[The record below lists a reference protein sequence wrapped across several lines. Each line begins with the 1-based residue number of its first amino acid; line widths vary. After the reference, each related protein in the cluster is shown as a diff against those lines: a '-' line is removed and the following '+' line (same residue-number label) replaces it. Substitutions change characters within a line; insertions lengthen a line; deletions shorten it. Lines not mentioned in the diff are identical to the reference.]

1 MQGLG
6 GGLILP
12 VSMAMA
18 AEQVPSNRSATA
30 IGGIQAAMALG
41 QALGPVTAGLFAGQL
56 DWRGF
61 YFFLAAAGVLAGG
74 YVAIAYP
81 SRSRQANWRNPLRP
95 LLLALS
101 VSSIRVVSLA
111 GALSFLA
118 NVGVIIFLAVW
129 LQRSGLTGPFG
140 AGLLISI
147 PGVVGIFIAPI
158 AGSLGDRWGDR
169 RLISFGVVLFVVG
182 ILGIIALPD
191 VVAAYPIFL
200 VLIGIGSATLMTNMA
215 ALALALRPDL
225 RQAVAGVFNGSRFLG
240 LMLVPVLFTPVYE
253 AVSIRGVLL
262 VTTVTLLA
270 ITVILRPAKREP
282 HEASVS

>member
-1 MQGLG
+1 
-6 GGLILP
+6 
-12 VSMAMA
+12 
-18 AEQVPSNRSATA
+18 
-30 IGGIQAAMALG
+30 
-41 QALGPVTAGLFAGQL
+41 
-56 DWRGF
+56 
-61 YFFLAAAGVLAGG
+61 
-74 YVAIAYP
+74 VAIAYP
-81 SRSRQANWRNPLRP
+81 SRSRQANLRNPLRP

-282 HEASVS
+282 HEASVSQDTGKRSVD